1 MVSVVANGERALQS
15 PRKLLEVIG
24 DPYLPAPL
32 PTAPRRTARVEWN
45 QLGYRFPGLAD
56 DDVFTSENKLNE
68 PGEVSLGVVDVVDLD
83 GLTLV
88 SLDRG
93 SQP

>member
-1 MVSVVANGERALQS
+1 MNGERAFQS

-24 DPYLPAPL
+24 DPDLAAPL
-32 PTAPRRTARVEWN
+32 PTASRRTTRVEWN
-45 QLGYRFPGLAD
+45 QLGYRLSGLAD
-56 DDVFTSENKLNE
+56 DDLLTAANTLNE

-88 SLDRG
+88 SLDRS